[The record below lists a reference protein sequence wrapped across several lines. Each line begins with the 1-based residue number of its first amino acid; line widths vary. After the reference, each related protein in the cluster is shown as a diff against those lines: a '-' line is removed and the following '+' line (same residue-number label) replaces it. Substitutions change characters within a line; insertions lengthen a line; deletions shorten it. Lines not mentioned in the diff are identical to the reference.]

1 MGRIQCG
8 NKYKQNLIDIV
19 AVGGLIRN
27 LGLFPAVKKVI
38 NNEDIVINRVRT
50 DNTADSYIG
59 WNGFTFNIVV
69 PIGYILVN
77 GKRVLTEQ

>member
-1 MGRIQCG
+1 M
-8 NKYKQNLIDIV
+8 
-19 AVGGLIRN
+19 VGGLIRN
-27 LGLFPAVKKVI
+27 LELFPAVKKVI
-38 NNEDIVINRVRT
+38 NNEDIIINRVRT

-59 WNGFTFNIVV
+59 WSGFTFNIVV

>member
-1 MGRIQCG
+1 M
-8 NKYKQNLIDIV
+8 
-19 AVGGLIRN
+19 GGLIRN

-50 DNTADSYIG
+50 DNTVDSYIG

>member
-1 MGRIQCG
+1 M
-8 NKYKQNLIDIV
+8 
-19 AVGGLIRN
+19 GGLIRN